1 MSVGTEILSHF
12 NLILFDNLV
21 EQPPQRYPF
30 EELKQNKFT
39 YYRRPT
45 DGTET
50 KRNEMLSMSGV
61 MSAFALRCVTKQQ
74 QQVKTF
80 LTTAMKAA
88 SCNYTTLGAR
98 NVLMNSGTNNNQVN
112 ALVSKQAVS
121 AVNPTRGFATV
132 VDGLKYAESHEWVK
146 LDGDTGTIGITDF
159 AQSEL
164 GDVVYVELPEVGS
177 TVTAK
182 ETFGVVESVKAAS
195 DVYSPVSGEVIEVND
210 ALVDDPSKLNSEPFE
225 GGWMMKI
232 KVSDASEADGLMDS
246 AAYSAQ
252 CEE

>member
-1 MSVGTEILSHF
+1 MG
-12 NLILFDNLV
+12 
-21 EQPPQRYPF
+21 
-30 EELKQNKFT
+30 

-112 ALVSKQAVS
+112 VLVSKQAVS

-164 GDVVYVELPEVGS
+164 GDVVYVELPEAG
-177 TVTAK
+177 
-182 ETFGVVESVKAAS
+182 S

-210 ALVDDPSKLNSEPFE
+210 ALVHDPSKLNSQPFE

-232 KVSDASEADGLMDS
+232 KVSDASEADGLLDS

>member
-1 MSVGTEILSHF
+1 MLGMSA
-12 NLILFDNLV
+12 
-21 EQPPQRYPF
+21 
-30 EELKQNKFT
+30 
-39 YYRRPT
+39 
-45 DGTET
+45 
-50 KRNEMLSMSGV
+50 GV
-61 MSAFALRCVTKQQ
+61 MSTFAALRCVTKQQ

-80 LTTAMKAA
+80 LTTAIKATSTA
-88 SCNYTTLGAR
+88 TLGAR
-98 NVLMNSGTNNNQVN
+98 TTVLVNPTGTNNNQMMN
-112 ALVSKQAVS
+112 ALVSKQAIS

-232 KVSDASEADGLMDS
+232 KVSDASEADGLLDS